1 MARLQ
6 LNATIATRFWRQQ
19 LLRIKAEWKKY
30 TYICRMKKN
39 MYTSAESKKYIYTSA
54 LDDED

>member
-6 LNATIATRFWRQQ
+6 LNAAIATRFWRQQ

-30 TYICRMKKN
+30 TYICRMKKIN
-39 MYTSAESKKYIYTSA
+39 MYTSA

>member
-1 MARLQ
+1 MTRLQ
-6 LNATIATRFWRQQ
+6 LNAAIAARFWRQQ

-30 TYICRMKKN
+30 TYICRMKKIR
-39 MYTSAESKKYIYTSA
+39 IYLQNEKNIYS